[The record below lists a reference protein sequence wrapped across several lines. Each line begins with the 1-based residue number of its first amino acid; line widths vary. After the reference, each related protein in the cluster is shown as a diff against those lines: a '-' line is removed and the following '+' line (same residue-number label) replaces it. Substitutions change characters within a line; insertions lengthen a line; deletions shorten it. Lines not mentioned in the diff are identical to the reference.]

1 MVFININDI
10 INIKIGKKTLI
21 TNYNV
26 SNSKLNINSKYQYK
40 VYNTVQY
47 KILNINNKH

>member
-1 MVFININDI
+1 MLYININDI
-10 INIKIGKKTLI
+10 INIKIEKTLI

-40 VYNTVQY
+40 LYNKVQY
-47 KILNINNKH
+47 KILSIKY